1 MKIFHPDIIF
11 VERRARDYPMT
22 REILRPLSEIPVR
35 EIDSYKNTAS
45 QELGINRRIAAE
57 KHSLVL
63 AVKEGELVK
72 QVERDL
78 FRSTPNEYYIIHSLG
93 CPFDC
98 EYCFLYDYLDHQC
111 PTIFVNLP
119 DILKRIEEIIDAS
132 SPMSFWK
139 NPFSIQPDDLELKK
153 DSYGMTGSEEEIQSP
168 APPLSPS
175 PSLFFHAGE
184 FSDALAYDHLTNL
197 SQPLVEL
204 FAKHQHARLEMRTKS
219 NYIDNLIGLNHH
231 GQTVISWTFNP
242 QEVAER
248 IEHQTASL
256 DERIR
261 AAQKVQAAGYWV
273 GLRFD
278 PIVWYPEW
286 QKGYKAMIEKIFITL
301 DSKKISD
308 ISLGMFRATPGLRR
322 VIQHR
327 LRHSW
332 LLAGEMIQCEDKKY
346 RYFKPIR
353 LEMYRAILGWIREFV
368 PEVKVELCMEAPEV
382 EEKIKR

>member
-1 MKIFHPDIIF
+1 MKRFYPDLIF

-22 REILRPLSEIPVR
+22 QEMLARLHDIPVQ
-35 EIDSYKNTAS
+35 EIDTYQNMTAPAF
-45 QELGINRRIAAE
+45 GINRRIAAE
-57 KHSLVL
+57 KRSLIL

-78 FRSTPNEYYIIHSLG
+78 FRPTPNEYYIIHSHG

-98 EYCFLYDYLDHQC
+98 EYCFLYDYLSHQR

-119 DILKRIEEIIDAS
+119 DILQSVKTLIAATTS
-132 SPMSFWK
+132 AAA
-139 NPFSIQPDDLELKK
+139 PD
-153 DSYGMTGSEEEIQSP
+153 
-168 APPLSPS
+168 
-175 PSLFFHAGE
+175 LFFHAGE

-204 FAKHQHARLEMRTKS
+204 FAQQRHARLEMRTKS
-219 NYIDNLIGLNHH
+219 DYVENLLGLKHN

-242 QEVAER
+242 AEIAER

-256 DERIR
+256 MERIH
-261 AAQKVQAAGYWV
+261 AARRVQDAGYKV

-278 PIVWYPEW
+278 PIVWHPNW
-286 QKGYKAMIEKIFITL
+286 QTGYCEMIEKIFSTL
-301 DSKKISD
+301 DPQKISD

-327 LRHSW
+327 VRHSW
-332 LLAGEMIQCEDKKY
+332 LLAGEVVQCTDKKY

-353 LEMYRAILGWIREFV
+353 LEIYRAILGWIRAYA
-368 PEVKVELCMEAPEV
+368 PEVKIELCMEAPEV
-382 EEKIKR
+382 EAKVMG

>member
-1 MKIFHPDIIF
+1 MKLFHPDLIF
-11 VERRARDYPMT
+11 LERRAREYPMT
-22 REILRPLSEIPVR
+22 QEMLARLHKIPVR
-35 EIDSYKNTAS
+35 EIDSYQNMAA
-45 QELGINRRIAAE
+45 QEFGLNRRIAAE
-57 KHSLVL
+57 KRSLIL
-63 AVKEGELVK
+63 AVKDGELVK

-78 FRSTPNEYYIIHSLG
+78 FRPTLNEYYIIHSHG

-98 EYCFLYDYLDHQC
+98 EYCFLYDYLSHQR

-119 DILKRIEEIIDAS
+119 ELLRRIQEIIAAPIDDNTP
-132 SPMSFWK
+132 PMS
-139 NPFSIQPDDLELKK
+139 SSHPD
-153 DSYGMTGSEEEIQSP
+153 
-168 APPLSPS
+168 AR
-175 PSLFFHAGE
+175 LFFHAGE

-204 FAKHQHARLEMRTKS
+204 FALQRHARLEMRTKS
-219 NYIDNLIGLNHH
+219 DYVENLIGLNHN

-242 QEVAER
+242 DEIADR

-256 DERIR
+256 NERIH
-261 AAQKVQAAGYWV
+261 AARRVQDAGYWV

-278 PIVWYPEW
+278 PIVWYPDW
-286 QKGYKAMIEKIFITL
+286 QNGYKEMIEKIFTTL
-301 DSKKISD
+301 DAQKISD

-327 LRHSW
+327 VRQSW
-332 LLAGEMIQCEDKKY
+332 LLAGEVVQCEDKKY

-353 LEMYRAILGWIREFV
+353 LEMYRAILGWIRAYA

-382 EEKIKR
+382 EKRVVAPRHAGQSG